1 MVDDGPARQKRTGK
15 VSATMRSSM
24 LIRRLIDERAVADV
38 TAVPA

>member
-1 MVDDGPARQKRTGK
+1 MIGDGPGRLKRTGK
-15 VSATMRSSM
+15 ASATMRSSM